1 MQARIG
7 QFYFW
12 ERARQF
18 LTNRRTCTTLS
29 SGPDELRGGTRIPLN
44 PYLFFFF
51 FVVFNY
57 KTGPVCSADISLRLY
72 STRTAIQGS
81 FGSASWFIQAALK
94 IIAGTISG
102 QPAWHRFVIFV
113 NENLTLLFGHARALF
128 SPLLTH
134 LTRYILYIRTSTDIR
149 EKHVTEF
156 FVNRS
161 TDLLVERIC
170 GERSRYHK
178 WNYQLELFWQTW
190 RVSHFCY
197 YENMETF
204 LVNRSIFWGFECS
217 YECFSFEKYYSSS
230 SIIN

>member
-1 MQARIG
+1 MQARIR

-12 ERARQF
+12 ERAPQF

-57 KTGPVCSADISLRLY
+57 ETGPVCSADISLRLY

-134 LTRYILYIRTSTDIR
+134 LTHYISYIRTSTGIR
-149 EKHVTEF
+149 EKHATEF
-156 FVNRS
+156 FVDRL
-161 TDLLVERIC
+161 TDRPVERIC
-170 GERSRYHK
+170 RER
-178 WNYQLELFWQTW
+178 
-190 RVSHFCY
+190 
-197 YENMETF
+197 
-204 LVNRSIFWGFECS
+204 NR
-217 YECFSFEKYYSSS
+217 
-230 SIIN
+230 